1 MERTNKK
8 KQEQRTKTNKNHTKT
23 ENSNI
28 LLNKNCTEKAGA
40 RKWTSL
46 VRFQP
51 QLFAG
56 QISFNLK
63 QTFQQLSDNEG
74 LKRDQNWTPQLLI
87 SSGSTF

>member
-1 MERTNKK
+1 LDL
-8 KQEQRTKTNKNHTKT
+8 KT
-23 ENSNI
+23 S
-28 LLNKNCTEKAGA
+28 EKAGA

-63 QTFQQLSDNEG
+63 QTFQQIDDNEG
-74 LKRDQNWTPQLLI
+74 VKKRPKLDPPTFDFKRIYFLTFLKHVSFARRSKNWTPAR
-87 SSGSTF
+87 